1 MFTLFICSL
10 FSEHYILNEHYSQAL
25 FLHPRTAIDFIPWA
39 KTALELKK
47 MSDER
52 FRIARRDS
60 AQPNSPDFPTPQ
72 AK

>member
-1 MFTLFICSL
+1 MYNKHSLYWQEECS
-10 FSEHYILNEHYSQAL
+10 
-25 FLHPRTAIDFIPWA
+25 HPRTAIDFIPWA

-52 FRIARRDS
+52 FRIARREI